1 MAGPEMTPFILPRR
15 WTFEMPKSCMQDYM
29 NRKSGGRERIV
40 SNYSTNAVEERT
52 WYGLIT
58 TAIYLPLFMNTLF
71 GTQVGKKKAGKCI
84 MYLAADVEDKGKPV
98 AMRIIYFW
106 DW

>member
-15 WTFEMPKSCMQDYM
+15 WTFEMPKSCMQDYI

-71 GTQVGKKKAGKCI
+71 STQVGKKKAGKCI
-84 MYLAADVEDKGKPV
+84 MYLG
-98 AMRIIYFW
+98 RRCGR
-106 DW
+106 

>member
-15 WTFEMPKSCMQDYM
+15 WTFEMPKSCMQDYI
-29 NRKSGGRERIV
+29 NRKTGRRERIV

-71 GTQVGKKKAGKCI
+71 GTQVGKKRQGSASCI
-84 MYLAADVEDKGKPV
+84 WRPMWKIKVN
-98 AMRIIYFW
+98 R
-106 DW
+106 

>member
-1 MAGPEMTPFILPRR
+1 MAGPEMTPFIQPRR
-15 WTFEMPKSCMQDYM
+15 WTFETPKSCMQDYI

-40 SNYSTNAVEERT
+40 NNYGTNTVEERT

-71 GTQVGKKKAGKCI
+71 STQVGKKRQGSASCI
-84 MYLAADVEDKGKPV
+84 WAADVGDKGKPV

-106 DW
+106 D

>member
-1 MAGPEMTPFILPRR
+1 MVRIDNDSDISALIHEYPFRYPS
-15 WTFEMPKSCMQDYM
+15 E
-29 NRKSGGRERIV
+29 
-40 SNYSTNAVEERT
+40 
-52 WYGLIT
+52 
-58 TAIYLPLFMNTLF
+58 
-71 GTQVGKKKAGKCI
+71 KKKAGKCI

>member
-15 WTFEMPKSCMQDYM
+15 WTFEMPKSCMQDYI

-98 AMRIIYFW
+98 AMPIIYFW

>member
-15 WTFEMPKSCMQDYM
+15 WTFEMPKSCMQDYI

-40 SNYSTNAVEERT
+40 INYSTNAVEERT

>member
-15 WTFEMPKSCMQDYM
+15 WTFKMPKSCMQDYI
-29 NRKSGGRERIV
+29 NRKSGRRERIV

-58 TAIYLPLFMNTLF
+58 TAIYLPLFMNTVF
-71 GTQVGKKKAGKCI
+71 GTQVGKKRQGSVSCI
-84 MYLAADVEDKGKPV
+84 WWPMWKIKVN
-98 AMRIIYFW
+98 R
-106 DW
+106 

>member
-15 WTFEMPKSCMQDYM
+15 WTFETPKSCVQDYM
-29 NRKSGGRERIV
+29 TDNNGDIS
-40 SNYSTNAVEERT
+40 A
-52 WYGLIT
+52 LIDE
-58 TAIYLPLFMNTLF
+58 YPFRYPS
-71 GTQVGKKKAGKCI
+71 GKKKPEKCI

-98 AMRIIYFW
+98 AMRVIFFW

>member
-15 WTFEMPKSCMQDYM
+15 WTFEMPKSCMQDYI
-29 NRKSGGRERIV
+29 NRKSGRRERIV

>member
-15 WTFEMPKSCMQDYM
+15 WTFEMPKSCMQDYI
-29 NRKSGGRERIV
+29 NRKSGRRERIV

-71 GTQVGKKKAGKCI
+71 GTQVGKKRQGSASCI
-84 MYLAADVEDKGKPV
+84 WRPMWKIKVN
-98 AMRIIYFW
+98 R
-106 DW
+106 